1 MTFDHTANDSYELSS
16 QNPELEYLSV
26 LLVHQDDRKRSPN
39 ANSCHVSRGCTDFT
53 AISKVTCGKIA
64 ITSNYQGHE
73 NTVCLGKRRGL
84 LLFVDTEAYLVTF
97 LSGVS
102 MNSVPE

>member
-16 QNPELEYLSV
+16 QNPELECLPV
-26 LLVHQDDRKRSPN
+26 LLVHQDGRKRSPS
-39 ANSCHVSRGCTDFT
+39 ANSCHFSRGCTDFT
-53 AISKVTCGKIA
+53 AISKVTCGKTA

-73 NTVCLGKRRGL
+73 NTACLGKRRGL